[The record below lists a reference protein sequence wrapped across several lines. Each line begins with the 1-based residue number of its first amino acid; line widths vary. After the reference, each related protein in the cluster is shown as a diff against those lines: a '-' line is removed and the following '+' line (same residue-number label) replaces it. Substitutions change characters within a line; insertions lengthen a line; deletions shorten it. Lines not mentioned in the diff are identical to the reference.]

1 MWHLCRLQTII
12 SAPCMGGSS
21 RELSDAVGTAIPFL
35 WCASPR
41 ELQTCAH
48 QCASLTLTLQVCP
61 IPGENTGSHNES
73 AVNPT
78 VDSESSGSWFYICH
92 TGCKMLEKSK
102 NEQRLTRPWEQ
113 SPMLHPQ
120 PLLHGVPGVL
130 GRHPGHV
137 RGLGGLQVIR
147 CTRRKRETIT
157 CSEDCTGFMTIIQT
171 RLACFL
177 LQSLGQEY
185 TG

>member
-1 MWHLCRLQTII
+1 M
-12 SAPCMGGSS
+12 M
-21 RELSDAVGTAIPFL
+21 PFQL
-35 WCASPR
+35 N
-41 ELQTCAH
+41 
-48 QCASLTLTLQVCP
+48 
-61 IPGENTGSHNES
+61 ENESCSHNES

-78 VDSESSGSWFYICH
+78 VDSE
-92 TGCKMLEKSK
+92 
-102 NEQRLTRPWEQ
+102 RPWEQ

-157 CSEDCTGFMTIIQT
+157 CSEDCTGFMTMESRAVSSCHFHQREKKHSLPQSVLGVYGSVSAGIQE
-171 RLACFL
+171 LVSPLQAYKML
-177 LQSLGQEY
+177 LWKSLFSLLSE
-185 TG
+185 

>member
-78 VDSESSGSWFYICH
+78 VDSE
-92 TGCKMLEKSK
+92 
-102 NEQRLTRPWEQ
+102 RPWEP

-120 PLLHGVPGVL
+120 PLLPWGARGAGAAPRGCQRFWWIT
-130 GRHPGHV
+130 GDPMYKGEKGNYHV
-137 RGLGGLQVIR
+137 F
-147 CTRRKRETIT
+147 RRLHRIYDNNPDKT
-157 CSEDCTGFMTIIQT
+157 CMFSAPIFGSRIHWLIANYFIP
-171 RLACFL
+171 
-177 LQSLGQEY
+177 
-185 TG
+185 